1 MDLASIFGP
10 SPVYCE
16 LGVVT
21 TPPVPPPTNAL
32 GSRMV
37 LVEIVSSSSPKV
49 LECRVLN
56 LGQGAGRGVFAPLLP
71 GDEVLVLLPGG
82 DPMRAVCIGGL
93 GSAVAPNPLDNTGL
107 RTLVQHPGGVLL
119 STLDG
124 QPAHG
129 IVHGQHLVDMAP
141 WVAALEAFM
150 VAISTATTAPQ
161 VAAAAVAFMTAVG
174 LVASPP
180 GSAFGAALLTSAGA
194 GTPPGVGGA
203 PHATAL
209 HKVTP

>member
-1 MDLASIFGP
+1 MELTDFFRER
-10 SPVYCE
+10 VYCE
-16 LGVVT
+16 LGRVQ
-21 TPPVPPPTNAL
+21 TPPAPPPTGPTAA
-32 GSRMV
+32 RMV
-37 LVEIVSSSSPKV
+37 QVEIVSSSSTKV

-56 LGQGAGRGVFAPLLP
+56 LGQGASRGVFAPLLP

-141 WVAALEAFM
+141 WVTALEAFIF
-150 VAISTATTAPQ
+150 ACSTATTA
-161 VAAAAVAFMTAVG
+161 ANIATAAVAFIAAVQ
-174 LVASPP
+174 PP
-180 GSAFGAALLTSAGA
+180 AGPLPSLFAAALATSAGS